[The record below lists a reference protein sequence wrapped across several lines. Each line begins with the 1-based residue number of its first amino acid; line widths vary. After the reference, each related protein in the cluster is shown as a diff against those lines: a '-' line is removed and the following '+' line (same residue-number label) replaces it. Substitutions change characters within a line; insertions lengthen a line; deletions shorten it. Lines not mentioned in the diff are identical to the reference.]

1 MEDKVYNVFVDVLEL
16 SEGADKSTLLYNE
29 TKGWDS
35 LGHMRLVA
43 AMEETFDC
51 MLDTDDILDMS
62 SYTKAVAIVQK
73 YV

>member
-1 MEDKVYNVFVDVLEL
+1 MEDKIFNVFVDALEL
-16 SEGADKSTLLYNE
+16 PANADKSTLLYNE

-43 AMEETFDC
+43 AMEESFDC

-62 SYTKAVAIVQK
+62 SFPKAVAIVQK